1 MGEGGPG
8 VSGSAML
15 TGILVLV
22 MSVFVKVQMIS
33 KQLTKIGVRLDG
45 LEGAGVE
52 SSGTGE

>member
-33 KQLTKIGVRLDG
+33 KQLTEIGVRCDG
-45 LEGAGVE
+45 LEG
-52 SSGTGE
+52 GE